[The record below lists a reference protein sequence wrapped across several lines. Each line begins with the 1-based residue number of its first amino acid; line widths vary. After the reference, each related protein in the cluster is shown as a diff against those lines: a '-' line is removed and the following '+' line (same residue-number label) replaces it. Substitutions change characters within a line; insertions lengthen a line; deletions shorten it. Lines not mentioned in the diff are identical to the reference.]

1 MTDIEK
7 RILENQEVIL
17 AALSMPCGDILG
29 VDSFICYKLYECY
42 DATRLM
48 LGKPL
53 HLKHNRYE
61 DTYI

>member
-1 MTDIEK
+1 MTDIER

-17 AALSMPCGDILG
+17 ATLARSCGDNIG
-29 VDSFICYKLYECY
+29 VDSICYKLHACY
-42 DATRLM
+42 DATRVM

-53 HLKHNRYE
+53 PLEYNRYE